1 MRVYK
6 GWIIERD
13 ERGTAVNSEWIV
25 SKGRRVI
32 WLNGTMSLDDV
43 FKFIDKLEGGE

>member
-6 GWIIERD
+6 GWIIECD
-13 ERGTAVNSEWIV
+13 VGGTVINSEWII

-43 FKFIDKLEGGE
+43 LKFIDKLEGGE